1 MLLQQQED
9 FQVVATL
16 QDILFRGLEMSLSS
30 EDNVCLCRTNDDANV
45 YLVNDVLD
53 PLQVSAAVSLIA
65 NLVLQI
71 SFQLKRKCL
80 INFHIS
86 LYLSTASNH
95 MHPPIGSYGF
105 NGNCIAMIIP

>member
-1 MLLQQQED
+1 MDFLTAFWPFFKWLLPYLVLQQQED

-16 QDILFRGLEMSLSS
+16 REILFRGLEMSLSS

-45 YLVNDVLD
+45 YLVNDKED

-71 SFQLKRKCL
+71 SF
-80 INFHIS
+80 
-86 LYLSTASNH
+86 TAQKE
-95 MHPPIGSYGF
+95 GVW
-105 NGNCIAMIIP
+105 